1 MTMKIESAKTDRSTW
16 RALFRRG
23 PWETLAMVVISV
35 GVVMLSQPFW
45 LVLYT
50 YSFITILTGVVMFV
64 VVTKFPD

>member
-1 MTMKIESAKTDRSTW
+1 MSMRTEPSKTDAPAW
-16 RALFRRG
+16 RHPFHRG
-23 PWETLAMVVISV
+23 PWETLATAVISV
-35 GVVMLSQPFW
+35 GVVMLCQPFW